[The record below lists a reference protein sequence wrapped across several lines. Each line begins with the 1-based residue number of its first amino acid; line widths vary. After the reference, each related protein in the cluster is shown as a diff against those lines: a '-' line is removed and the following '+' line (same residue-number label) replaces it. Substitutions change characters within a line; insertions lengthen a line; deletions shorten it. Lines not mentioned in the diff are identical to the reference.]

1 MIYEGTAWKFGDHLD
16 TDAIIPARY
25 LTTSDMGVLA
35 RHCLEDVSPGFARKV
50 TKGDILVAGW
60 NFGCGSSREHA
71 PAVIKA
77 IGISIVVSASF
88 ARIFYRNAFNLGL
101 PAVESPEASK
111 AIRQGDRL
119 RVSLA
124 DGWIEDLT
132 IGRGYRFNPVPPFML
147 DLIESG
153 GLMEV
158 LKKGGWKWVG

>member
-25 LTTSDMGVLA
+25 LTTSDTGVLA
-35 RHCLEDVSPGFARKV
+35 GHCLEDFSPGFARKV
-50 TKGDILVAGW
+50 SKGDIMVGGW

-77 IGISIVVSASF
+77 IGISMIVSASF

-101 PAVESPEASK
+101 PAVESPEASS

-132 IGRGYRFNPVPPFML
+132 IGESYGFKPVPPFML
-147 DLIESG
+147 DLIENG
-153 GLMEV
+153 GLLGV
-158 LKKGGWKWVG
+158 LKKGGWKWVA